1 MTGPGRRAGLQRLL
15 LAGVLAGAAHASQAQ
30 DAARGEKAF
39 EECHACH
46 SADGVTNDVGPGLRG
61 IIGRKA
67 GERDDFRYSPAMKRS
82 GITWTPET
90 LEAFIADPQKLVPA
104 NRMPYAGQPDA
115 QVRADLIQYLLQKFR

>member
-1 MTGPGRRAGLQRLL
+1 MIGPKRTVVWNALRVAAA
-15 LAGVLAGAAHASQAQ
+15 LAAAACAAQAQ

-61 IIGRKA
+61 IVGRKA
-67 GERDDFRYSPAMKRS
+67 GEREDFRYSPAMKRS
-82 GITWTPET
+82 GITWSAET
-90 LEAFIADPQKLVPA
+90 LDAFIADPQKMVPA

-115 QVRADLIQYLLQKFR
+115 QVRAELIQYLLQKFK